1 MKLYRNFLAI
11 TFLVLLFL
19 SACSR
24 STELPVELPTQVVL
38 PTSNP
43 GAAPELS
50 IDPNLILNKKFKWVS
65 FIEPDFISQAII
77 EDPEN
82 YTIIFHDDG
91 TLTYKAACNAGMGTF
106 GILKENIIIDIDMS
120 DLEYCGQGSLEQMYI
135 GLLNEMKTYSLYK
148 DQLSFA
154 MEEYVGGM
162 GFLDTGETE

>member
-65 FIEPDFISQAII
+65 FIEPDIISHAII

-82 YTIIFHDDG
+82 YTSITHDDG
-91 TLTYKAACNAGMGTF
+91 KLTYKTTCNAGMGTF
-106 GILKENIIIDIDMS
+106 GILI
-120 DLEYCGQGSLEQMYI
+120 
-135 GLLNEMKTYSLYK
+135 
-148 DQLSFA
+148 
-154 MEEYVGGM
+154 
-162 GFLDTGETE
+162 